1 VGKILAEILLFIR
14 REKIMELEQLH
25 EEMFNL
31 NEDNAP
37 AEDVMLY
44 MNTWKNYHENGAD
57 AEQIGGGW
65 KSLDDALAFWEK
77 QNELGEEPFIN
88 DFDDNV
94 DLPFEIGENAYLP
107 DLVEKIKDF
116 IDLDDSD
123 KTALRAIMEADSY
136 DYDDAKDIL
145 DSGDF
150 VFYEDVKDNYTLAE
164 NEIWNTGSFEDAVG
178 SDKLSYYVDEDS
190 LRDSWY
196 YDVRDYYV
204 ETMQDDDPDFSEDDI
219 MEDEFDNYFDAYIQD
234 YIDMACQEPQ
244 AYKSFWEEF
253 FDYESYGKDLAYD
266 FTFTEQGAIYIYH

>member
-1 VGKILAEILLFIR
+1 
-14 REKIMELEQLH
+14 MELEQLH

-107 DLVEKIKDF
+107 DLVEKIQDF

-196 YDVRDYYV
+196 DDVRDYYV

-219 MEDEFDNYFDAYIQD
+219 MEDEFDNYLDAYIQD